1 MNYPDLKKARIRTDK
16 EVEYKENP
24 IVSGTKFLGKKYF
37 LRTYGCQMNEHDGE
51 QMASILEHLGM
62 SACDDLEKSDVI
74 VLNTCA
80 IRENAH
86 DKVFGYLG
94 RIKHLKKTR
103 PDVIVAIGGCM
114 SQEEGVVE
122 NLKKHHPYVNIVFG
136 THNIHELGSMLLDAA
151 AEKQDIEVYSIEGDV
166 YEHIPYKRASKI
178 TAWVNIIYGC
188 DKFCT
193 YCIVPYTRGKERSRH
208 MDEIVSEV
216 EALKKRGYME
226 VTLLGQ
232 NVNAYGHDLKEKVE
246 FSELLEAVAKTGI
259 PRIRFVTSHPWN
271 FTDKMIEV
279 IAKYDNIMPYIHL
292 PLQSGSDRILKL
304 MGRKYT
310 KNEYLD
316 LFHKMKSQIP
326 NVSITTDIIVGF
338 PGETESDFESTL
350 EVVEECK
357 FDGAFTF
364 IFSPREGTPAAKMK
378 DDTPLEEKEER
389 LQRLNNRI
397 NAFSKESNLRLLNQ
411 TVPVLVLGES
421 EKDPTKVYGYTDTMK
436 LVNVKA
442 PKNTIGKIIDV
453 KITDAK
459 SFSLDGEINEKIHS

>member
-62 SACDDLEKSDVI
+62 SVCDDLEKSDVI

-166 YEHIPYKRASKI
+166 YEHIPYKRTSKI

-216 EALKKRGYME
+216 EALKNRGYME

-411 TVPVLVLGES
+411 TVPVLVLGKS